1 MQENSVVQFIPAKPP
16 KQEKRV
22 GIYARVSTNG
32 SDQLKSLTNQVSGLT
47 KLVAATPQWLLEDI
61 YMDISSSMTGSIRR
75 ELNRMLDDCHSR
87 KLDIILTKSIS
98 RFGRDTVGLLELLAQ
113 LKALGVR
120 VIFEKDNLDTSYA
133 ANEVVIT
140 AIESLAQ
147 AENESRSADIKWG
160 IKKRAEEGTSKL
172 YDRKCYGYKHDAD
185 GKLIIDN
192 ATAENVRMI
201 FDLYLSGKSVIGI
214 VKELERLEIKS
225 PKGNDKWCKRSV
237 DVMLS
242 NEKYIG
248 NVHLL
253 DKGEH
258 EDHYLSK
265 NNNPAIISKET
276 FQAVQIEKAHRSNVT
291 KDADG
296 NRRKGTKYSSKK

>member
-1 MQENSVVQFIPAKPP
+1 MQENSIIQFIPANPP

-61 YMDISSSMTGSIRR
+61 YMDISSSKTGSIRR
-75 ELNRMLDDCHSR
+75 ELNRMIDDCHSR

-98 RFGRDTVGLLELLAQ
+98 RFGRDTVGLLDLLAQ

-120 VIFEKDNLDTSYA
+120 VIFEKEKLDTA
-133 ANEVVIT
+133 NRANEVVIT

-160 IKKRAEEGTSKL
+160 IKKRVEEGTSKL
-172 YDRKCYGYKHDAD
+172 YDRKCYGYKHDAN
-185 GKLIIDN
+185 GNLVIDK
-192 ATAENVRMI
+192 ATAENVRMV
-201 FDLYLSGKSVIGI
+201 FNLYLSRKSVIGI

-253 DKGEH
+253 NKGEF
-258 EDHYLSK
+258 EDQYLAKDYS
-265 NNNPAIISKET
+265 PAILSKET
-276 FQAVQIEKAHRSNVT
+276 F
-291 KDADG
+291 
-296 NRRKGTKYSSKK
+296 

>member
-1 MQENSVVQFIPAKPP
+1 
-16 KQEKRV
+16 
-22 GIYARVSTNG
+22 
-32 SDQLKSLTNQVSGLT
+32 
-47 KLVAATPQWLLEDI
+47 
-61 YMDISSSMTGSIRR
+61 MDISSSKTGSTRR
-75 ELNRMLDDCHSR
+75 ELNRMLMDCHSH

-98 RFGRDTVGLLELLAQ
+98 RFGRDTVGLLDLLAQ

-120 VIFEKDNLDTSYA
+120 VIFEEEKLDTA
-133 ANEVVIT
+133 NKANEVVIT

-172 YDRKCYGYKHDAD
+172 YDRKCYGYKHDAN
-185 GKLIIDN
+185 GKLVIDK
-192 ATAENVRMI
+192 ATAENVRLI
-201 FDLYLSGKSVIGI
+201 FNLYLSGKSVIGI

-248 NVHLL
+248 DVHLL
-253 DKGEH
+253 DKGEY

-265 NNNPAIISKET
+265 NNNPAIVSKET
-276 FQAVQIEKAHRSNVT
+276 FQAVQIEKAFRSNIT
-291 KDADG
+291 RGADG
-296 NRRKGTKYSSKK
+296 NHRKATKYS

>member
-1 MQENSVVQFIPAKPP
+1 MHSYELWRCLMQENSVVHFIPAKPP

-61 YMDISSSMTGSIRR
+61 YMDISSSKTGSTRR
-75 ELNRMLDDCHSR
+75 ELNRMLMDCHSH

-98 RFGRDTVGLLELLAQ
+98 RFGRDTVGLLDLLAQ

-120 VIFEKDNLDTSYA
+120 VIFEKEKLDTA
-133 ANEVVIT
+133 NKANEVVIT

-160 IKKRAEEGTSKL
+160 IKKHAENGTSKL
-172 YDRKCYGYKHDAD
+172 YDRKCYGYKHDAN
-185 GKLIIDN
+185 GKLSIDK

-201 FDLYLSGKSVIGI
+201 FDLYLSGMSVIGI
-214 VKELERLEIKS
+214 VRELERLEIKS

-248 NVHLL
+248 NVRLL
-253 DKGEH
+253 DKGEY
-258 EDHYLSK
+258 EDHYV
-265 NNNPAIISKET
+265 AE
-276 FQAVQIEKAHRSNVT
+276 
-291 KDADG
+291 G
-296 NRRKGTKYSSKK
+296 